1 MKIKFLGTNG
11 WHSNGV
17 SGVVCTAL
25 FAKDRIIVMDAG
37 GAFWKLSAEVNA
49 SGIKHV
55 DIFISHLHL
64 DHCAGLHTLAKLPIG
79 TRVRIFIEESQ
90 EKMLKILL
98 DHPFTARPGDSVMKA
113 DVSIIP
119 FKAGWK
125 TGYFTSLALD
135 HADPSFG
142 FRFELE
148 GKTVAYCLDS
158 GPCEAITELAKGA
171 DVLIT
176 ECSLLPGAKM
186 NPKWPHMNP
195 ALAARQAL
203 TAKVKTL
210 VLTHFGSDFSKED
223 RERSGKAAREIFKNT
238 IIAYDG
244 EALEV

>member
-11 WHSNGV
+11 WHSSPT

-25 FAKDRIIVMDAG
+25 FAKERVVVMDAG
-37 GAFWKLSAEVNA
+37 ESFWKLAADVKA
-49 SGIKHV
+49 SGIRNV
-55 DIFISHLHL
+55 DIFLTHLHL
-64 DHCAGLHTLAKLPIG
+64 DHCAGLHTLAKLPEGI
-79 TRVRIFIEESQ
+79 RVRIFIEESQ

-98 DHPFTARPGDSVMKA
+98 DHPFTAKPGDSVMLA
-113 DVSIIP
+113 NVSIIP

-125 TGYFTSLALD
+125 TGYFTSLALE

-171 DVLIT
+171 DILIT
-176 ECSLLPGAKM
+176 ECSLLPGKKM
-186 NPKWPHMNP
+186 NPKWPHMGP
-195 ALAARQAL
+195 ALAAQQAL
-203 TAKVKTL
+203 LANAKKL

-223 RERSGKAAREIFKNT
+223 RERSAKAAREIFKNT
-238 IIAYDG
+238 IIANDG